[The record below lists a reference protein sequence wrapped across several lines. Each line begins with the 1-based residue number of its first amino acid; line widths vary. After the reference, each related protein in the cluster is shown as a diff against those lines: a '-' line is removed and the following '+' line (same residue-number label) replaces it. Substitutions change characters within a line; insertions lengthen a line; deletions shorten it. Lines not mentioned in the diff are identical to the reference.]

1 MTTVLPA
8 VAAGPDAAAIV
19 RLLAQPTPSHT
30 GFVELRGSALLKEP
44 LRVEG
49 EYRRPDSATLVREVR
64 SPYVETTT
72 IADGKVSIARAGK
85 PVRVFA
91 LQRIPELQD
100 LQTSFGALLTG
111 DATVLEQSYRLE
123 ARGSSERW
131 QLLLMPK
138 SEALSRRVRS
148 ITLRGRGSEL
158 RCIETQPAKGD
169 LQRSLLGAAASDASA
184 VRDAAALTTLCHDG
198 AGH

>member
-64 SPYVETTT
+64 APYAETTT

-100 LQTSFGALLTG
+100 LQTSFGALLSG
-111 DATVLEQSYRLE
+111 DAAVLEQSYRLE

-131 QLLLMPK
+131 QLLLTPK

-169 LQRSLLGAAASDASA
+169 LQRSLLGAAASDARV